1 MLKLD
6 EFYEQ
11 EFLKRSMPF
20 GAGRCALIM
29 EGGTCLTQDLLQRPR
44 GANVIAIAINHHCN
58 ILFPSFAVAEDPELA
73 KLVKDSPNTKIFGRH
88 KLADID
94 IAGAPNWYD
103 SGINAVWLA
112 DYLDFDQIVLAGF
125 DCSSHQTRSYWHDKE
140 RAKASHAKKNHLEVL
155 EVWEDLKDNLCN
167 PQNVY
172 AISKELKHIFKE
184 WKV

>member
-11 EFLKRSMPF
+11 EFKKRSMPF

-58 ILFPSFAVAEDPELA
+58 ILFPEFAVAEDPELA
-73 KLVKDSPNTKIFGRH
+73 NLVKDSPSTKIFGRH

-94 IAGAPNWYD
+94 IAGALNWND

-112 DYLDFDQIVLAGF
+112 DYLEFDQIVLAGF
-125 DCSSHQTRSYWHDKE
+125 DCSTNQTRSYWHDKE
-140 RAKASHAKKNHLEVL
+140 YAKSRRVKKDHLEVL
-155 EVWEDLKDNLCN
+155 EIWQDLKDNLCN

-172 AISKELKHIFKE
+172 SISLELKHIFKE